1 MAERPRSCETLR
13 EEFVGL
19 MLQNMMGR
27 LPGVSENVGLDVT
40 GLDVESKGLR
50 LTVLSIGPLLTGNL
64 DGDVD

>member
-1 MAERPRSCETLR
+1 
-13 EEFVGL
+13 

-64 DGDVD
+64 DGDVV